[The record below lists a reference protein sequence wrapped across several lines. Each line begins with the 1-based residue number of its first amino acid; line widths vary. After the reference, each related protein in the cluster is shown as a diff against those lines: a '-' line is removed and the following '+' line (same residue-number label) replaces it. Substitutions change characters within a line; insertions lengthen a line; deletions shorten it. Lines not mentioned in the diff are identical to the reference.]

1 MLVPTK
7 VLDWRE
13 NSGTGWSGA
22 LRALH
27 NLSTVW
33 DSLWKPRHALLAS
46 PVFYG

>member
-22 LRALH
+22 LRALRALRALH
-27 NLSTVW
+27 NL
-33 DSLWKPRHALLAS
+33 
-46 PVFYG
+46 